1 MIKRNS
7 MNNNDIPCAVMAD
20 LRRYENEMEEAE
32 NQELLEFEVRLTFD
46 TVVRAYNKQDAQERI
61 CDSKH
66 AELVDESIADLNGI
80 DFE

>member
-61 CDSKH
+61 FVCIKH
-66 AELVDESIADLNGI
+66 CEI
-80 DFE
+80 

>member
-1 MIKRNS
+1 MKKRNS
-7 MNNNDIPCAVMAD
+7 MNNDIPCAVMSD
-20 LRRYENEMEEAE
+20 LRKYENEMEEADE

-46 TVVRAYNKQDAQERI
+46 TVVRAYDKHDAQERI

-66 AELVDESIADLNGI
+66 AVLVDESIADLNGI

>member
-1 MIKRNS
+1 MRKRNS
-7 MNNNDIPCAVMAD
+7 MNNDIPCAVMSD

>member
-1 MIKRNS
+1 

-66 AELVDESIADLNGI
+66 AVLVDESIADLNGI
-80 DFE
+80 NFE

>member
-1 MIKRNS
+1 
-7 MNNNDIPCAVMAD
+7 
-20 LRRYENEMEEAE
+20 MEEAE

-66 AELVDESIADLNGI
+66 AVLVDESIADLNGI

>member
-1 MIKRNS
+1 

-20 LRRYENEMEEAE
+20 LRRYENETEEAE

-61 CDSKH
+61 CDSKQ
-66 AELVDESIADLNGI
+66 AVLVDESIADLNGI

>member
-1 MIKRNS
+1 M
-7 MNNNDIPCAVMAD
+7 NNDIPCAVMSD
-20 LRRYENEMEEAE
+20 LRRFENEMEEADE

-46 TVVRAYNKQDAQERI
+46 TVVRAYNKHDAQERI

>member
-1 MIKRNS
+1 

-32 NQELLEFEVRLTFD
+32 KQELLEFEVRLTFD

-66 AELVDESIADLNGI
+66 AVLVDESIADLNGI

>member
-1 MIKRNS
+1 MKKRNS
-7 MNNNDIPCAVMAD
+7 MNNDIPCAVMSD
-20 LRRYENEMEEAE
+20 LRRYENEEAE

-46 TVVRAYNKQDAQERI
+46 TVVRAYDKHDAQERI

-66 AELVDESIADLNGI
+66 AVLVDESIADLNGI